1 MDFHEEY
8 AAEAFRRFDSNRTG
22 FISVDDFCRIM
33 ITIRSH
39 LLTRHVKGLLKD
51 IVKKVTNDEQVSFPF
66 FIAFNTILA
75 NVELA
80 KKVYLLATKGIRDRE
95 ISIQEFQA
103 ASNMMSQITP
113 LQSQILFTLST
124 LIHDSPTMIYSD
136 FEKLAPEQYYR
147 KVQKRIVDIKAVEN
161 PEDRNAF
168 IELLESGYR
177 FAIGI
182 MAGAIGAIVVYPM
195 DLVKTRM
202 QLNRPSSLYEG
213 RLYTGTRDCIQKVA
227 QHEGIYGFYRGITP
241 QVVGVALGKAIKLSM
256 NDWIR
261 DKFMNRKG
269 VVPFHSEIFAGAAAG
284 FFNVFFINPLEAI
297 KIRVQVASQI
307 NHNERLKSI
316 TAIRNLGV
324 SGLYKG
330 FLACCLRDVP
340 FCAIFFPCY
349 AHMKVRLQDDDGYN
363 TATSLLMA
371 GILSSLPGAG
381 ISMPFDKMKT
391 RLQAEPLPGQS
402 KYAGIGDVMR
412 KIYTEEGLRAFWQGT
427 RLIKPSSQF
436 GVTLLVYEVLQRLFY
451 VDFAGT
457 RPTGSE
463 QTVLVTGL
471 EQVKSTNPDHI
482 GGFALALPIV
492 SGLESKFG
500 LVFPKF
506 KHEIFE
512 LPSKTKNTT

>member
-1 MDFHEEY
+1 
-8 AAEAFRRFDSNRTG
+8 
-22 FISVDDFCRIM
+22 
-33 ITIRSH
+33 
-39 LLTRHVKGLLKD
+39 
-51 IVKKVTNDEQVSFPF
+51 
-66 FIAFNTILA
+66 
-75 NVELA
+75 
-80 KKVYLLATKGIRDRE
+80 
-95 ISIQEFQA
+95 
-103 ASNMMSQITP
+103 
-113 LQSQILFTLST
+113 
-124 LIHDSPTMIYSD
+124 
-136 FEKLAPEQYYR
+136 
-147 KVQKRIVDIKAVEN
+147 
-161 PEDRNAF
+161 
-168 IELLESGYR
+168 
-177 FAIGI
+177 
-182 MAGAIGAIVVYPM
+182 
-195 DLVKTRM
+195 
-202 QLNRPSSLYEG
+202 
-213 RLYTGTRDCIQKVA
+213 
-227 QHEGIYGFYRGITP
+227 
-241 QVVGVALGKAIKLSM
+241 M

-324 SGLYKG
+324 SGLYKVCTYNSSTTIITNKPLTNLKKTCSGHSFKKQG

-457 RPTGSE
+457 
-463 QTVLVTGL
+463 
-471 EQVKSTNPDHI
+471 
-482 GGFALALPIV
+482 
-492 SGLESKFG
+492 
-500 LVFPKF
+500 
-506 KHEIFE
+506 
-512 LPSKTKNTT
+512 